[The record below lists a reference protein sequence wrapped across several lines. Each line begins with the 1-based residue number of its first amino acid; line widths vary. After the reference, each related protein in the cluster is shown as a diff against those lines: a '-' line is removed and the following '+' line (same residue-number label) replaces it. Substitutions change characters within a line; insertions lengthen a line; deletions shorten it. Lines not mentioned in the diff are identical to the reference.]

1 MKQLL
6 IVKSSAAL
14 NGGASAPKDLSGM
27 TEGAIGFFALDDYT
41 AWLSS
46 APSKNFG
53 IALGGGDNK
62 PAFVIPE
69 VDVNTLKVTKSPYAA
84 GSPYAASIT
93 IPSATGKVNYTL
105 VLVKLGTGINGE
117 RNKWTQSVFVPADKT
132 MTAADV
138 AKKLRDGFQA
148 MADAGSIDVTV
159 GGSGAAVTITGKVG
173 DGWKLVASD
182 DLFGTTVTETTTG
195 VKTVGDKA
203 YVQDLARQCAAG
215 KGFTNTDLESQHIYP
230 GYPEAVEDKHY
241 TIFSLRFATG
251 RLSGKQTDER
261 VWQYVHIAVPEDSA
275 ALAAITS
282 ILSNPTLPNTPEEVQ
297 DMIDDTLA
305 GKSYIEQGTGDD
317 AYLTKGEMA
326 TAGYMVQGEGDNAF
340 KTKGENDELYEP
352 KQP

>member
-53 IALGGGDNK
+53 IALGGGANK

-69 VDVNTLKVTKSPYAA
+69 VDVITLQVTKSAYSA
-84 GSPYAASIT
+84 GTAYAASIT
-93 IPSATGKVNYTL
+93 IPSGTGGKNYTL

-117 RNKWTQSVFVPADKT
+117 RNKWTQSVHVPVGQT
-132 MTAADV
+132 MSAADI
-138 AKKLRDGFQA
+138 AKKLRDGFQD
-148 MADAGSIDVTV
+148 MANAGSIDITV
-159 GGSGAAVTITGKVG
+159 GGTSAAVTITGEVG
-173 DGWKLVASD
+173 DEWKLVASD
-182 DLFGTTVTETTTG
+182 DLYGTTVTETTKG
-195 VKTVGDKA
+195 VKAIGDKA
-203 YVQDLARQCAAG
+203 FVQDLARQCAAG

-230 GYPEAVEDKHY
+230 GFPEAVEDKHY
-241 TIFSLRFATG
+241 SIFNLRFATG

-275 ALAAITS
+275 ALATITS
-282 ILSNPTLPNTPEEVQ
+282 ILSNPTLPNTPGEIQ
-297 DMIDDTLA
+297 DMIDETLA
-305 GKSYIEQGTGDD
+305 GKNYIEQGSGSN

-326 TAGYMVQGEGDNAF
+326 TAGYIVQGEGDDAF
-340 KTKGENDELYEP
+340 KTKGENDLLYEP

>member
-69 VDVNTLKVTKSPYAA
+69 VDVNTLQVTKSAYSA
-84 GSPYAASIT
+84 GTAYAASIT
-93 IPSATGKVNYTL
+93 IPSGTGGKNYTL

-117 RNKWTQSVFVPADKT
+117 RNKWTQSVHVPVGQT
-132 MTAADV
+132 MSAADI
-138 AKKLRDGFQA
+138 AKKLRDGFQD
-148 MADAGSIDVTV
+148 MANAGSIDITV
-159 GGSGAAVTITGKVG
+159 GGTSAAVTITGEVG
-173 DGWKLVASD
+173 DEWKLVASD
-182 DLFGTTVTETTTG
+182 DLYGTTVTETTKG
-195 VKTVGDKA
+195 VKAIGDKA
-203 YVQDLARQCAAG
+203 FVQDLARQCAAG

-230 GYPEAVEDKHY
+230 GFPEAVEDKHY
-241 TIFSLRFATG
+241 SIFNLRFATG

-275 ALAAITS
+275 ALATITS
-282 ILSNPTLPNTPEEVQ
+282 ILSNPTLPNTPGEIQ
-297 DMIDDTLA
+297 DMIDETLA
-305 GKSYIEQGTGDD
+305 GKNYIEQGTGDN
-317 AYLTKGEMA
+317 AYLTKA
-326 TAGYMVQGEGDNAF
+326 
-340 KTKGENDELYEP
+340 ENDELYEP

>member
-41 AWLSS
+41 AWLSA

-69 VDVNTLKVTKSPYAA
+69 VDINTLKITKSPYAA

-117 RNKWTQSVFVPADKT
+117 RNKWTQSVFVPAGKT

-182 DLFGTTVTETTTG
+182 DLYGTTVTETTTG
-195 VKTVGDKA
+195 VKTVGDKD

-275 ALAAITS
+275 ALATITS

-297 DMIDDTLA
+297 DMIDTTLE

-317 AYLTKGEMA
+317 TYLTKGEMA

>member
-84 GSPYAASIT
+84 GSAYAASIT
-93 IPSATGKVNYTL
+93 IPSGTGGKNYTL

-117 RNKWTQSVFVPADKT
+117 RNKWTQSVHVPVGQT
-132 MTAADV
+132 MSAADI

-148 MADAGSIDVTV
+148 MADAGSIDVII
-159 GGSGAAVTITGKVG
+159 GGTSAAVTVTGKVG
-173 DGWKLVASD
+173 DGWKLVPSD
-182 DLFGTTVTETTTG
+182 DLFGTTVTVTTNG

-230 GYPEAVEDKHY
+230 GYPETVEDKHY

-261 VWQYVHIAVPEDSA
+261 IWQYVHIAVPEDSA
-275 ALAAITS
+275 ALSTITS

-297 DMIDDTLA
+297 DMIDETLA
-305 GKSYIEQGTGDD
+305 GKNYIEQGT
-317 AYLTKGEMA
+317 
-326 TAGYMVQGEGDNAF
+326 GDNAF
-340 KTKGENDELYEP
+340 KTKGENDLLYAP
-352 KQP
+352 IGG